1 MNKRKTAFLLAFC
14 LAAAGCLT
22 GLGNSSVYGAEQE
35 VQFTGEYA
43 DNELLVVFQEDVT
56 KQDAEEIADQQKAE
70 DMTVINTP
78 QEEVTG
84 LVELPKGQTVEQA
97 AAQYEADPDIAYVQ
111 PNYIYKLAGDGSSS
125 SPADEVNAGAS
136 PKAAEINDTRAKDL
150 WHLDMIQAQEA
161 WELMEAIP
169 HKKVRVAVLDTGANL
184 AHEDLQANVNKSL
197 CIDLSYGTPRLF
209 KGDDDGHGTHVTGI
223 LAATANNSL
232 GVAGTAAG
240 TDNSIAEV
248 FVADVFARDAKGELG
263 ASTAAMVA
271 GIQYAAEK
279 EAKVINMSLGYEAG
293 AALDYEDRLL
303 ESAINKAD
311 AAGITIVAA
320 AGNGSDDRPG
330 IGNTRTNYPAD
341 FDACISVISVTSN
354 KQRSGFSNYGKDKD
368 LSAPGTEIL
377 STGRTG
383 GYQTLS
389 GTSMATPVVSAAA
402 ALLYSIDSNMT
413 SEEVKGVLYSSAEDI
428 YTPGWDEQSGH
439 GIVNTYEAVAMAQEY
454 MTSIKLNKTS
464 LSMKP
469 GQTAKLE
476 AVFGGQGKQDP
487 VWTSSNPSVADVD
500 PEGTVT
506 AKTYGTAVITIKSSD
521 ALGVSA
527 ACKVTVPYTITYNLN
542 GGKNNSKNPA
552 AYYGKTITL
561 KNPTRA
567 GYTFAGWYRDKGFTS
582 KISSFSSGNQTLYA
596 KWKKVTV
603 GKESIK
609 KLKQASSSKAVLTY
623 KKISGAK
630 YQTAYSTSKKFAK
643 SKTKYKASKSTSV
656 KLTGLKKGKTY
667 YVKVRAYKSDS
678 AGKKV
683 YGTYSSIKK
692 IKLK

>member
-1 MNKRKTAFLLAFC
+1 MNKRKTAFLLALC
-14 LAAAGCLT
+14 LAATGCLT
-22 GLGNSSVYGAEQE
+22 GLGGSPVYGAEQE
-35 VQFTGEYA
+35 PQFIGEYA
-43 DNELLVVFQEDVT
+43 DDQLLVVFKEDVT
-56 KQDAEEIADQQKAE
+56 EKDAENIADQQDAE
-70 DMTVINTP
+70 NMTIIDTP

-84 LVELPKGQTVEQA
+84 LVELSEDQTVEEA

-111 PNYIYKLAGDGSSS
+111 PNYIYRLAENEGSR
-125 SPADEVNAGAS
+125 AEEYAEAIQGA
-136 PKAAEINDTRAKDL
+136 AQINDKRAEEL
-150 WHLDMIQAQEA
+150 WHLNMIQAQEA
-161 WELMEAIP
+161 WELMGDIP
-169 HKKVRVAVLDTGANL
+169 HKKVRVAVLDTGVTL
-184 AHEDLQANVNKSL
+184 AHEDLGTNINRSL

-223 LAATANNSL
+223 LAATANNGL
-232 GVAGTAAG
+232 GVAGVAAG
-240 TDNSIAEV
+240 ADNSIVEA
-248 FVADVFARDAKGELG
+248 FVVDVFSQDAKGNLG

-279 EAKVINMSLGYEAG
+279 DAKVINMSLGYEVD
-293 AALDYEDRLL
+293 AAPDYEDLLL
-303 ESAINKAD
+303 ENAINKAD
-311 AAGITIVAA
+311 AAGITIAAA

-330 IGNTRTNYPAD
+330 VGNTKTNYPAD
-341 FDACISVISVTSN
+341 FDACISVISVDSK

-368 LSAPGTEIL
+368 LSAPGTAIL

-402 ALLYSIDSNMT
+402 ALLYSIDPNMT
-413 SEEVKGVLYSSAEDI
+413 SAQVKDVLYNSAEDI
-428 YTPGWDEQSGH
+428 YTPGWDEQSGY
-439 GIVNTYEAVAMAQEY
+439 GIVNAYEAVAMTQQY
-454 MTSIKLNKTS
+454 ITSIKLNKTS

-476 AVFGGQGKQDP
+476 AVFGGQGKQEP
-487 VWTSSNPSVADVD
+487 VWTSSNPTVADVD
-500 PEGTVT
+500 AEGNVT
-506 AKTYGTAVITIKSSD
+506 AKDYGTTVITIKSSD

-527 ACKVTVPYTITYNLN
+527 TCKVTVPYTVTYNLN
-542 GGKNNSKNPA
+542 GGKNNSSNPTS
-552 AYYGKTITL
+552 YYGKKITL

-567 GYTFAGWYRDKGFTS
+567 GYTFVGWYKTKGFTS
-582 KISSFSSGNQTLYA
+582 RITSFSSGNQTLYA

-603 GKESIK
+603 AKESVK
-609 KLKQASSSKAVLTY
+609 KVTQASSSKVAVTY

-630 YQTAYSTSKKFAK
+630 YQIAYSTSKKFTT

-667 YVKVRAYKSDS
+667 YIRVRAYKSDS

-683 YGTYSSIKK
+683 YGKYSSIKK

>member
-1 MNKRKTAFLLAFC
+1 MNKRKTAFLLALC
-14 LAAAGCLT
+14 LTAACCLT
-22 GLGNSSVYGAEQE
+22 GWGSSPVYGAEQE
-35 VQFTGEYA
+35 MQFTGEYA
-43 DNELLVVFQEDVT
+43 DNELLVVFEEDVT
-56 KQDAEEIADQQKAE
+56 KKDAEEIADQQDAE
-70 DMTVINTP
+70 AITVINTP

-84 LVELPKGQTVEQA
+84 LVELSEDQTVQQA
-97 AAQYEADPDIAYVQ
+97 AAQYEADPNIAYVQ
-111 PNYIYKLAGDGSSS
+111 PNYIYRIAEDGKGSF
-125 SPADEVNAGAS
+125 PADEADAGAS
-136 PKAAEINDTRAKDL
+136 QKAAEINDTHAKDL
-150 WHLDMIQAQEA
+150 WHLSMIQAQEA

-169 HKKVRVAVLDTGANL
+169 HNKVRVAVLDTGANL
-184 AHEDLQANVNKSL
+184 AHEDLRTNVNQSL

-209 KGDDDGHGTHVTGI
+209 RGDDDGHGTHVTGI
-223 LAATANNSL
+223 LAATANNGL
-232 GVAGTAAG
+232 GVAGAAAG
-240 TDNSIAEV
+240 TDNSIAEA
-248 FVADVFARDAKGELG
+248 FVVDVFARDARGELG

-271 GIQYAAEK
+271 GIQYALEK
-279 EAKVINMSLGYEAG
+279 NAKVINMSLGYEIG
-293 AALDYEDRLL
+293 AAPDYEDRLL
-303 ESAINKAD
+303 ETAINKAD
-311 AAGITIVAA
+311 AAGITIAAA

-341 FDACISVISVTSN
+341 LEACISVISVDS
-354 KQRSGFSNYGKDKD
+354 KKRRSGFSNYGKDKD
-368 LSAPGTEIL
+368 LSAPGTAVL
-377 STGRTG
+377 STGGTG

-402 ALLYSIDSNMT
+402 ALLYSIDPNMT

-439 GIVNTYEAVAMAQEY
+439 GIVNAYEAVAMTQEY

-469 GQTAKLE
+469 GQTAKLK
-476 AVFGGQGKQDP
+476 ADFGGQGKQDP
-487 VWTSSNPSVADVD
+487 VWTSSNPSVAEVD
-500 PEGTVT
+500 AEGTVT

-527 ACKVTVPYTITYNLN
+527 SCRVTVPYTVTYNLN
-542 GGKNNSKNPA
+542 GGKNNSQNPA
-552 AYYGKTITL
+552 SYYGKTITL

-582 KISSFSSGNQTLYA
+582 KITSFSSGNQTLYA

-603 GKESIK
+603 SKESIK
-609 KLKQASSSKAVLTY
+609 KLQQTSGSKATITY

-630 YQTAYSTSKKFAK
+630 YQTAYATSKKFTK
-643 SKTKYKASKSTSV
+643 SKTKYKASSSTSV

-667 YVKVRAYKSDS
+667 YIKVRAYKSDS